1 MTPARPLGAL
11 ALGAACVAL
20 AACGRDTAA
29 TASADR
35 TDSTPPREVRVVP
48 AAGVRV
54 PRTVNVTGTLAAEEQ
69 VVLAMK
75 VPGRLAELP
84 VDLGTRVRR
93 GEVVARLDP
102 TDFRLRLE
110 QAQAAL
116 EQARARLG
124 LPPQGTDDRVDP
136 AETAIVRQARAVL
149 DEARLT
155 RDRMARLWDQQLIA
169 RAQLDAAVAAE
180 RVAEGRY
187 QDAIEEVRNR
197 QAVLAQ
203 RRTELELAR
212 QALADTVLT
221 APVDGVIRERRASVG
236 EFLVA
241 GAPIATLVRVDPLR
255 LILAVPE
262 RAAAD
267 VRVGQEVQ
275 VTVEGDPT
283 VHRGRVVRLSPAIH
297 EANRTLTVEAEVPNE
312 RGALRPG
319 AFARARIVL
328 GAARPAV
335 FVPASAVV
343 IFAGV
348 EKVLTVAD
356 GRIAERRIVT
366 GRREGDRVEVVEGLS
381 AGEPVVVEPG
391 NLAPGQPV
399 AVRP

>member
-1 MTPARPLGAL
+1 MTRLVSAL
-11 ALGAACVAL
+11 LLSLPIAGFAG
-20 AACGRDTAA
+20 CGRDATP
-29 TASADR
+29 TASAER
-35 TDSTPPREVRVVP
+35 TAAPAPLREVRVVP
-48 AAGVRV
+48 AAEVRI
-54 PRTVNVTGTLAAEEQ
+54 PRLVTVTGTLAAEEQ
-69 VVLAMK
+69 VVLSMK
-75 VPGRLAELP
+75 VPGRLAELR

-93 GEVVARLDP
+93 GEVVARLDA
-102 TDFRLRLE
+102 TDFQLRLE

-155 RDRMARLWDQQLIA
+155 RERMARLWEQQLVA

-236 EFLVA
+236 EFLAA
-241 GAPIATLVRVDPLR
+241 GAPIATLVRIHPLR
-255 LILAVPE
+255 LVLAVPE

-297 EANRTLTVEAEVPNE
+297 EASRTLTVEAEVPNE

-328 GAARPAV
+328 GAAQPAV

-343 IFAGV
+343 TFAGV

-356 GRIAERRIVT
+356 GRIVERRIVT
-366 GRREGDRVEVVEGLS
+366 GRRERDRVEVVEGLG

>member
-1 MTPARPLGAL
+1 MTLLRRTAL
-11 ALGAACVAL
+11 PCLAL
-20 AACGRDTAA
+20 AALAVGCGRDTAA
-29 TASADR
+29 TALPEPSAP
-35 TDSTPPREVRVVP
+35 TPRPVRVVP
-48 AAGVRV
+48 AAVVRV
-54 PRTVNVTGTLAAEEQ
+54 PRTVAVTGTLAAEEQ
-69 VVLAMK
+69 VVLALK
-75 VPGRLAELP
+75 VPGRLAELR

-102 TDFRLRLE
+102 SDFQLRLE
-110 QAQAAL
+110 QAEAAL
-116 EQARARLG
+116 AQARARLG

-149 DEARLT
+149 EEARLT
-155 RDRMARLWDQQLIA
+155 RERMVRLWEQQLVA

-197 QAVLAQ
+197 QALLAQ
-203 RRTELELAR
+203 RRTEVELAR

-236 EFLVA
+236 EFLAA
-241 GAPIATLVRVDPLR
+241 GAPVATLVRIHPLR
-255 LILAVPE
+255 LVLAVPE
-262 RAAAD
+262 RAAAE
-267 VRVGQEVQ
+267 VRVGQEVE
-275 VTVEGDPT
+275 VTVEGDPA
-283 VHRGRVVRLSPAIH
+283 VYRGRVARLSPAIH

-312 RGALRPG
+312 RGRLRPG
-319 AFARARIVL
+319 AFARAQIVL
-328 GAARPAV
+328 GVAQPAV
-335 FVPASAVV
+335 FVPASALV

-348 EKVLTVAD
+348 EKVLTVKD
-356 GRIAERRIVT
+356 GRIVERRVTT
-366 GRREGDRVEVVEGLS
+366 GRREPDRVEIVEGLA

>member
-75 VPGRLAELP
+75 VPGRLAELR